1 MSWGPCYSYY
11 PSSCKG
17 MWLDFA
23 IKDLEESQGMSS
35 SNLMVIDMQGNMY
48 KYEPHVTNAT
58 FDLD

>member
-1 MSWGPCYSYY
+1 
-11 PSSCKG
+11 

-48 KYEPHVTNAT
+48 KYEPHVTNDT